1 MVQKNKYNA
10 KKVEVDGIVFSS
22 KAESFYYEH
31 LLDLMHDGIVES
43 FEMQKPYTLLDKF
56 PHPKTGKTIRSIKY
70 VPDFEVIYTDGR
82 VEVVDIKGFM
92 KNPVFLLKAKLFMF
106 RYQVPLLV
114 VKYDSKTKTFVEVG

>member
-31 LLDLMHDGIVES
+31 LLDLMHDGVVES

-56 PHPKTGKTIRSIKY
+56 PHPKTGKTVRAIKY
-70 VPDFEVIYTDGR
+70 TPDFEVIYADGH
-82 VEVVDIKGFM
+82 VEVVDTKGVKTRDFIM
-92 KNPVFLLKAKLFMF
+92 RCKMFMF
-106 RYQVPLLV
+106 RYQIPLV
-114 VKYDSKTKTFVEVG
+114 IIAWDRKTKTFVEVG

>member
-1 MVQKNKYNA
+1 MNKYNA
-10 KKVEVDGIVFSS
+10 KKVEIDGIKFDSV
-22 KAESFYYEH
+22 AESRYYKY
-31 LLDLMHDGIVES
+31 LLGLLNEGVVES

-56 PHPKTGKTIRSIKY
+56 PHPKTGKTIRAIKY

-106 RYQVPLLV
+106 RYQIPLV
-114 VKYDSKTKTFVEVG
+114 IIAWDRKTKTFVEVG

>member
-1 MVQKNKYNA
+1 MNKYNA
-10 KKVEVDGIVFSS
+10 KKVEIDGIKFDSV
-22 KAESFYYEH
+22 AESRYYKY
-31 LLDLMHDGIVES
+31 LLGLLNEGVVES

-56 PHPKTGKTIRSIKY
+56 PHPKTGKTIRAIKY

>member
-31 LLDLMHDGIVES
+31 LLDLMHDGVVES

-56 PHPKTGKTIRSIKY
+56 PHPKTGKTIRAIKY

-82 VEVVDIKGFM
+82 VEVVDVKGMQTDVFRM
-92 KNPVFLLKAKLFMF
+92 KC
-106 RYQVPLLV
+106 
-114 VKYDSKTKTFVEVG
+114 

>member
-1 MVQKNKYNA
+1 MNKYNA
-10 KKVEVDGIVFSS
+10 KKVEIDGIVFDSR
-22 KAESFYYEH
+22 AEGRFYEH
-31 LLDLMHDGIVES
+31 LLDLMHDGVVES

-56 PHPKTGKTIRSIKY
+56 PHPKTGKTIRAIKY

>member
-22 KAESFYYEH
+22 KAESFYYKY
-31 LLDLMHDGIVES
+31 LLGLLNEGVVES

-56 PHPKTGKTIRSIKY
+56 PHPKTGKTIRAIKY

-82 VEVVDIKGFM
+82 VEVVDVKGMQTDVFRM
-92 KNPVFLLKAKLFMF
+92 KCKLFMF
-106 RYQVPLLV
+106 RYQILLV
-114 VKYDSKTKTFVEVG
+114 LVKYNRTTKKFVEVL

>member
-22 KAESFYYEH
+22 NAVSFYCEH
-31 LLDLMHDGIVES
+31 LLDLMHDGVVES

-56 PHPKTGKTIRSIKY
+56 PHPKTGKTIRAIKY

-82 VEVVDIKGFM
+82 VEVVDVKGMQTDVFRM
-92 KNPVFLLKAKLFMF
+92 KCKLFMF
-106 RYQVPLLV
+106 RYQIPLVL
-114 VKYDSKTKTFVEVG
+114 VKYNRTTKKFVEVL

>member
-1 MVQKNKYNA
+1 MNKYNA
-10 KKVEVDGIVFSS
+10 RKVTIDGITFSS

-31 LLDLMHDGIVES
+31 LLDLMHEGVVES

-56 PHPKTGKTIRSIKY
+56 PHPKTGKTIRAIKY

-106 RYQVPLLV
+106 RYQIPLV
-114 VKYDSKTKTFVEVG
+114 IIAWDRKTKTFVEVG

>member
-1 MVQKNKYNA
+1 MSKYGA
-10 KKVEVDGIVFSS
+10 KKVTIDGITFDS
-22 KAESFYYEH
+22 KAEGRYYKYLIG
-31 LLDLMHDGIVES
+31 LLNEGVVES

-56 PHPKTGKTIRSIKY
+56 PHPKTGKTIRAIKY

-82 VEVVDIKGFM
+82 VEVVDIKGSM

>member
-31 LLDLMHDGIVES
+31 LLYLMNDGVVES

-56 PHPKTGKTIRSIKY
+56 PHPKTGKTIRAIKY

-82 VEVVDIKGFM
+82 VEVVDVKGMQTDVFRM
-92 KNPVFLLKAKLFMF
+92 KCKLFMF
-106 RYQVPLLV
+106 RYQIPLVL
-114 VKYDSKTKTFVEVG
+114 VKYNRTTKKFVEVL

>member
-1 MVQKNKYNA
+1 MNKYNA
-10 KKVEVDGIVFSS
+10 KKVTIDGITFAS
-22 KAESFYYEH
+22 KSEGRYYQH
-31 LLDLMHDGIVES
+31 LLGLMESGVVES
-43 FEMQKPYTLLDKF
+43 FEMQKAYTLLDKF
-56 PHPKTGKTIRSIKY
+56 PHPETGKIMRAIKY

-82 VEVVDIKGFM
+82 VEVVDVKGFM